1 MHMQKIT
8 SEELA
13 RVIMENMSG
22 MYRLAISI
30 VGNAADAQDA
40 VGDTV
45 VKAYE
50 KIHTLRKK
58 ESVQSWLMQ
67 ILVNNSRNIV
77 KKRKWKLLENEMED
91 LEDSGAFKSD
101 EMWPLVMEL
110 PEEFRIVVA
119 LYYYQEFSVKEI
131 GKMLKISEGT
141 VKSRLSRGRE
151 KLSKLL
157 E

>member
-1 MHMQKIT
+1 MQKIT

>member
-1 MHMQKIT
+1 MQKIT

-22 MYRLAISI
+22 MYRLAFSI
-30 VGNAADAQDA
+30 VGNDADAQDA

-45 VKAYE
+45 VRAYE

-110 PEEFRIVVA
+110 PENESDF
-119 LYYYQEFSVKEI
+119 
-131 GKMLKISEGT
+131 
-141 VKSRLSRGRE
+141 
-151 KLSKLL
+151 
-157 E
+157 

>member
-1 MHMQKIT
+1 MQKIT

-22 MYRLAISI
+22 MYRLAFSI
-30 VGNAADAQDA
+30 VGNDADAQDA

-50 KIHTLRKK
+50 KIQTLRKK

-77 KKRKWKLLENEMED
+77 KKRRWKLLENEMED

-119 LYYYQEFSVKEI
+119 LYYYQNFSVKEI

>member
-1 MHMQKIT
+1 MQKIT

-22 MYRLAISI
+22 MYRLAFSI
-30 VGNAADAQDA
+30 VGNDADAQDA

>member
-1 MHMQKIT
+1 MQKIT

-22 MYRLAISI
+22 MYRLAFSI
-30 VGNAADAQDA
+30 VGNDADAQDA

-50 KIHTLRKK
+50 KIQTLRKK
-58 ESVQSWLMQ
+58 DSVQSWLMQ

-119 LYYYQEFSVKEI
+119 LYYYQNFSVKEI